1 MLIELNDRA
10 VRQFGMSGI
19 LGGKRDSLVVQVF
32 RAPRQGTLG
41 LERCDLEFA
50 HQGQSSYLFS
60 TCEDRTVVSR
70 IVR

>member
-19 LGGKRDSLVVQVF
+19 LGGKRDSLVVQVV

-41 LERCDLEFA
+41 LERCDLEFV